1 MTDCPTAGLA
11 VDVGTQGNP
20 GIIEWCIVDM
30 SNGIR
35 IYASQQYPDGTNNI
49 GEALAIV
56 HALAW
61 LARYN
66 RSDPVY
72 SDSFTARTW
81 IAKRRFKS
89 KHYTS
94 NAELAEL
101 IRRAEHWLM
110 EHPDHAEVRV
120 WDTKAWGEV
129 PADYGRKHEARASVA
144 LDHDAM
150 RQTQFEV
157 LS

>member
-1 MTDCPTAGLA
+1 MDNRPTSGIA

-35 IYASQQYPDGTNNI
+35 IYASPQYPGGTNNI

-61 LARYN
+61 LAKYN
-66 RSDPVY
+66 RTDAIY

-81 IAKRRFKS
+81 IAKKRFNT
-89 KHYTS
+89 KHHTH
-94 NAELAEL
+94 NVELAAR
-101 IRRAEHWLM
+101 IR
-110 EHPDHAEVRV
+110 HAETWLANHPKHSKVLA
-120 WDTKAWGEV
+120 WDTKRWGNI
-129 PADYGRKHEARASVA
+129 PADYGRKP
-144 LDHDAM
+144 
-150 RQTQFEV
+150 
-157 LS
+157 